1 VRCAA
6 CGARNSDRATWC
18 TQCYAPLGDAAAPP
32 PGGPPADE
40 PPVTPTSP
48 APGSQPPGSQ
58 PLGSPPLGSE
68 RSAPASSAAVPAS
81 DAAGGADR
89 DVRDRDGVV
98 EWRCRR
104 CEAWSPL
111 LSSTCTT
118 CGGPREGFGE
128 DPPTTA
134 ARVPDVSVL
143 LAVSVVLPGVGHL
156 LAGRPGTG
164 VARLLLWLLW
174 LGPGL
179 PAVLGAQGAVAALPG
194 LVLLAGAAV
203 LWATTLVD
211 VQRLAGGD
219 GREVLTSRRLLW
231 LVGAVVAGAVLA
243 VFVATLTV
251 R

>member
-18 TQCYAPLGDAAAPP
+18 TQCYAPLGDAAAPTL
-32 PGGPPADE
+32 GGPPADE
-40 PPVTPTSP
+40 PPDAPTST
-48 APGSQPPGSQ
+48 SFGSQ
-58 PLGSPPLGSE
+58 PLGSQPLGSQPFGSE
-68 RSAPASSAAVPAS
+68 RSAAPPSAAEPAPA
-81 DAAGGADR
+81 AAGGAHR
-89 DVRDRDGVV
+89 DVRDRGGVV

-111 LSSTCTT
+111 LSSTCVT

-128 DPPTTA
+128 DTPPDP

-156 LAGRPGTG
+156 LAGRSGTG
-164 VARLLLWLLW
+164 VARLALWLLW

-179 PAVLGAQGAVAALPG
+179 PAVLGAQAAVAALPG

-203 LWATTLVD
+203 LWAATLVD

-219 GREVLTSRRLLW
+219 GPEVLTSRRLLW

>member
-1 VRCAA
+1 
-6 CGARNSDRATWC
+6 
-18 TQCYAPLGDAAAPP
+18 
-32 PGGPPADE
+32 
-40 PPVTPTSP
+40 
-48 APGSQPPGSQ
+48 
-58 PLGSPPLGSE
+58 
-68 RSAPASSAAVPAS
+68 
-81 DAAGGADR
+81 
-89 DVRDRDGVV
+89 VV

-128 DPPTTA
+128 DTAPDA

-156 LAGRPGTG
+156 LAGRAGTG
-164 VARLLLWLLW
+164 VARLALWLLW
-174 LGPGL
+174 LAPGL

-203 LWATTLVD
+203 LWAATLVD

-243 VFVATLTV
+243 VFVVTLTV

>member
-1 VRCAA
+1 VRCPA

-18 TQCYAPLGDAAAPP
+18 TQCYASLGDALAPSP
-32 PGGPPADE
+32 SGPSPGEMSEA
-40 PPVTPTSP
+40 PTSE
-48 APGSQPPGSQ
+48 AP
-58 PLGSPPLGSE
+58 
-68 RSAPASSAAVPAS
+68 SAGAGPVPA
-81 DAAGGADR
+81 GGGVDR

-111 LSSTCTT
+111 LSPTCTT
-118 CGGPREGFGE
+118 CGGPRQGFGE
-128 DPPTTA
+128 DTLPAP
-134 ARVPDVSVL
+134 ARLPDVSVL
-143 LAVSVVLPGVGHL
+143 LAASVVLPGVGHL

-164 VARLLLWLLW
+164 VARLVLWLLW

-179 PAVLGAQGAVAALPG
+179 PAVLSAQGAVPALPG
-194 LVLLAGAAV
+194 LVLLAGAAA
-203 LWATTLVD
+203 LWVTTLID

-243 VFVATLTV
+243 VFVATLSV

>member
-18 TQCYAPLGDAAAPP
+18 TQCYAPLGDAAAPT

-40 PPVTPTSP
+40 PLEAPTSTSL
-48 APGSQPPGSQ
+48 GSQPP
-58 PLGSPPLGSE
+58 GSPPLGSE
-68 RSAPASSAAVPAS
+68 RSAAASSAAEPAP
-81 DAAGGADR
+81 AAVGGADR

-111 LSSTCTT
+111 LSATCVT

-128 DPPTTA
+128 DTPPDA

-143 LAVSVVLPGVGHL
+143 LAVSVVLPGGGHL

-164 VARLLLWLLW
+164 VARLALWLLW

-194 LVLLAGAAV
+194 LVLLAGAVV

-243 VFVATLTV
+243 VFAATLTV